1 MRDGSPFPGYWTMD
15 YPRSDRHLLAGI
27 RRLTRIDT
35 RSIEQVVTLD
45 GTDDVYN
52 WPVLYGVEVGHWN
65 LGDAEA
71 KQLREYLLRGGFF
84 MCDDFHG
91 TEPYHGVPEWDTFMR
106 SMSMV
111 FPDRQIEDIPD
122 NDPIFHTLFDLQ
134 DRFQVPGAQFFD
146 TGLTY
151 EDGETGKVPHWRCI
165 RDDKGRIMVAICHN
179 MDLGDAWE
187 WADDPRV
194 SGEVG
199 VTGVSHRGQ
208 LFRLRFD
215 ALGPLSQSW
224 LGLLS
229 RASASGWS
237 EAGGANPEAF
247 GPGSTGRDALQVLE
261 ESRVRQVEAVGEAG
275 HGLEAHDVARPRARR
290 RPRSEIS
297 GRTGRKLSGHSLRA
311 RIRRWRPRHR
321 TRRPTGVRRAEWD
334 RAKSTGLV
342 SPVGISF
349 GEST

>member
-1 MRDGSPFPGYWTMD
+1 MRFRVTFAFCFVAILSAWSILRAQKPFKEYPALEYENFPKPPDWEQKTEWVRARLRYPDIYGYPNRSLLMRDGREFPGYWTMD

-65 LGDAEA
+65 LGEPEA

-91 TEPYHGVPEWDTFMR
+91 TEPYHGVPEWETFTR
-106 SMSMV
+106 SMSRV

-146 TGLTY
+146 SHLTY

-187 WADDPRV
+187 WADDPRY
-194 SGEVG
+194 EEK
-199 VTGVSHRGQ
+199 
-208 LFRLRFD
+208 
-215 ALGPLSQSW
+215 W
-224 LGLLS
+224 
-229 RASASGWS
+229 ASLAYRI
-237 EAGGANPEAF
+237 AANYF
-247 GPGSTGRDALQVLE
+247 VYDLT
-261 ESRVRQVEAVGEAG
+261 
-275 HGLEAHDVARPRARR
+275 H
-290 RPRSEIS
+290 
-297 GRTGRKLSGHSLRA
+297 
-311 RIRRWRPRHR
+311 
-321 TRRPTGVRRAEWD
+321 
-334 RAKSTGLV
+334 
-342 SPVGISF
+342 
-349 GEST
+349 